1 VGRCR
6 PLDRAS
12 CSPQSP
18 PARVLGAPS
27 PHRSGAAAGSR
38 RARDTV
44 RVSIHS
50 QQPTISPKCWRA
62 ASDDRWTGS
71 ASDDRWTGSAS
82 DDRWTGSV
90 EPLVAHAC
98 GRCYA
103 SHSPRALRSFV
114 HRMIRSCCRDL
125 RVRTASRHR
134 LSVMWL
140 NWRHVP
146 CEISSLE
153 TVSACQC
160 KPQHDSLA
168 PWHGH
173 VHRNV
178 PMRLASRG
186 HHCARW
192 SLLGWSWSAQVIL
205 ICSQRCLG
213 NLQSLPPSHP
223 PCHHAMFRLAPC
235 PFHCMHFPKI
245 RALSQALSK
254 TLVLLAAAQS
264 NATRFLLVSW
274 TM

>member
-1 VGRCR
+1 MSSPR
-6 PLDRAS
+6 PCKLLTS
-12 CSPQSP
+12 IT

-50 QQPTISPKCWRA
+50 QQRPLYRP
-62 ASDDRWTGS
+62 S
-71 ASDDRWTGSAS
+71 AGALHLTTDG
-82 DDRWTGSV
+82 TGSV
-90 EPLVAHAC
+90 EPSGTCMRPV
-98 GRCYA
+98 
-103 SHSPRALRSFV
+103 PRKPLTTCALRSFV

-140 NWRHVP
+140 NSRHVP

-205 ICSQRCLG
+205 VCSQRCLG